1 MKLIISENIIN
12 NFRKI
17 IEFIISRDNTFSNEY
32 PSEKELILLREDL
45 HSTKREELI
54 YAIKRHNLTAI
65 FCKNLLINKI
75 YPEFDKDLKKLL
87 IEDKLKTLQLISFTL
102 EITSLFNKEKIKYLI
117 LKGIPLSIKTTN
129 NSLDRGHSLDL
140 DIFIDK
146 KDLQKISNLLYLNGF
161 KLEEENYE
169 FIENKKISKYFRF
182 IMPEILFSKSKN
194 QTKQFIDL
202 HWRSSWINSHLINFD
217 YAFKS
222 KSIIKINNKK
232 IYTLNN
238 ELSFI
243 HACNHATA
251 DNWMNIRNLI
261 DIDRLARKIN
271 KLNFSKMKNIKTI
284 SNSAKI
290 AHYYTK
296 SKYLEKYFYK
306 KNTLQ
311 NWVNYSINYQVLP
324 KRYKLIKGSLFIN
337 ILNKLKFRVSQGSLS
352 RDTFAFIMLIILPP
366 KHLIKIKEKNLFNI
380 LKFIS
385 KRLFKCLK
393 IIF

>member
-1 MKLIISENIIN
+1 MIISENIIY
-12 NFRKI
+12 NFRLI
-17 IEFIISRDNTFSNEY
+17 IEFIISRDKTFSNEY
-32 PSEKELILLREDL
+32 PSEKELIILKENLYPTKKED
-45 HSTKREELI
+45 LI

-75 YPEFDKDLKKLL
+75 FPEFDKDFKNLL
-87 IEDKLKTLQLISFTL
+87 IKDKLKTLQLISFTL

-146 KDLQKISNLLYLNGF
+146 KDVQKVSNLLCINGF
-161 KLEEENYE
+161 KLEEDNNE
-169 FIENKKISKYFRF
+169 FINNKKIGKYYRF
-182 IMPEILFSKSKN
+182 IMPEILFSKNKN
-194 QTKQFIDL
+194 QTTQYIDL

-217 YAFKS
+217 YAFQS

-232 IYTLNN
+232 IYTLND

-271 KLNFSKMKNIKTI
+271 NLNSSKMKNIKTI

-296 SKYLEKYFYK
+296 SIYLEKYFYRT
-306 KNTLQ
+306 NTLQ
-311 NWVNYSINYQVLP
+311 DFVKYSINYQVLP

-337 ILNKLKFRVSQGSLS
+337 ILNKLKFMVLHGSFS
-352 RDTFAFIMLIILPP
+352 RDTFAFILLIILPP

-380 LKFIS
+380 LKLIS
-385 KRLFKCLK
+385 KRLFKFLE